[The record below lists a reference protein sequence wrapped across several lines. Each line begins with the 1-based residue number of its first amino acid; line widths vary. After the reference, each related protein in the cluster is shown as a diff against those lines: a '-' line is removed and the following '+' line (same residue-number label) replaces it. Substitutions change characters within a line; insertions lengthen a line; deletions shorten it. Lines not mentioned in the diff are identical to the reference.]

1 MSDLVFRYCVKG
13 AEPPEGWQYR
23 DFGGHHGESRAEEG
37 PGFGYFFKETDMKK
51 EELLDTAKDVT
62 TQRQLAYGP
71 PEQNLQN
78 IATMWSAI
86 LDQNITA
93 LTVARMMIAVKVARM
108 NGQEDHLDSWVDV
121 AGYAAIAAELMDDKD
136 V

>member
-13 AEPPEGWQYR
+13 AEPPEGWHYR

-37 PGFGYFFKETDMKK
+37 PGFGYFFREVKMDRND
-51 EELLDTAKDVT
+51 LLDEAKKVT
-62 TQRQLAYGP
+62 TMRQQNYGK

-78 IATMWSAI
+78 IADMWSAI
-86 LDQNITA
+86 LGQKITP
-93 LTVARMMIAVKVARM
+93 LTVSRMMIAVKIARM
-108 NGQEDHLDSWVDV
+108 TGKEDHWDSWVDV

>member
-1 MSDLVFRYCVKG
+1 
-13 AEPPEGWQYR
+13 
-23 DFGGHHGESRAEEG
+23 
-37 PGFGYFFKETDMKK
+37 MKR

-71 PEQNLQN
+71 PDQNLQN